1 MLTALQRKEVV
12 ETIRAYEQTVLR
24 IVTKDNDGKDS
35 KSAKAIESFAEG
47 LIEHFQPPM
56 ARLDII
62 RGEDIALD

>member
-1 MLTALQRKEVV
+1 MLTTAQRLEVV
-12 ETIRAYEQTVLR
+12 ETIRAYEHTVLR
-24 IVTKDNDGKDS
+24 LVNKDNDGKDS

-47 LIEHFQPPM
+47 LIEHFQPAM